1 MIQGLRKVL
10 NFLEGLYF
18 VIKVINW
25 YILWWILGVYNCVSL
40 NYGLKF
46 FSTRSRKVKKSLNSI
61 FKRLSVKLSNLCWKN
76 LLFGVI
82 FFTLMSWERS
92 VLILV
97 LWCLFKDLLYS
108 WFISSPD
115 FYFMKRS
122 VQNFS
127 KNWEFTRIIL
137 EKIWKWYIF
146 L

>member
-1 MIQGLRKVL
+1 MKDDWKNYVFDLRRYLIIWIAQIKPYL
-10 NFLEGLYF
+10 WYF
-18 VIKVINW
+18 C
-25 YILWWILGVYNCVSL
+25 YCVSL

-46 FSTRSRKVKKSLNSI
+46 FSARSRKVKKSLNSI